1 MSNIDDDSRGFTLS
15 PTNGLETTEAGGTD
29 TFTVRLNSEP
39 TANVTLTLLSNNTAE
54 GMIDQLSLGFTAEDW
69 DQPQTVTITGL
80 DDDVDDNDQAYSVI
94 TAAATGGDY
103 AGINPADVSVT
114 NRDDDDVGFII
125 TPLSGLITTEAGGS
139 DTFTIRLNSE
149 PTADVTLALLS
160 SNITEGTIDK
170 ASLDFTASDW
180 DQPQTVT
187 VTGVDDN
194 VDDSNQVY
202 SIITS
207 TASGGDYAGLN
218 PADISVTNQDDDT
231 AGFTLSG

>member
-39 TANVTLTLLSNNTAE
+39 TADVTLLLSSSNTDE
-54 GMIDQLSLGFTAEDW
+54 GTIDKATLDFTALNW
-69 DQPQTVTITGL
+69 DQEQTVTITGA
-80 DDDVDDNDQAYSVI
+80 DDNVDDNDQVYSII

-103 AGINPADVSVT
+103 AGTNPSDVSVT
-114 NRDDDDVGFII
+114 NQDDDAVGFTISPI
-125 TPLSGLITTEAGGS
+125 NGLTTTEAGGT
-139 DTFTIRLNSE
+139 DTFTIQLNSE
-149 PTADVTLALLS
+149 PSAPVSLMLLS